1 MTEASVKHF
10 DAPMTGRRISVNL
23 HPTEFLWVYTPT
35 SAEMLE
41 VIAEHE
47 RLAIAQAW
55 ARWCEITEGTQHIWA
70 FKPVPSGSGAL
81 RWLRGGPISALTGC
95 PARGAGLASYVQSL
109 SIDEQRKL
117 FMSLMPT
124 SRHAL
129 ESVATEIGLSTF
141 IGTVDLKAEFLA
153 SPSLDAFI
161 RKMPSPLPHSA
172 LELLVMLRARGW
184 LLFPATFASQ
194 LSNRKWEPLL
204 NPVFG
209 GAATSLAQEVGEHVG
224 LKTSMVARFGW
235 AAILMSDLTEV
246 ADMSREWMDEMEEQY
261 RKWLL
266 TSKAPGARGSARGGE
281 PLGRALRA
289 MWNHRFPN
297 HQLAYKPNPQTKQ
310 VRKGDGTFRWL
321 PETHPHLA
329 RWAEPLAAFVAQR
342 PGTSPQQVVTHLNA
356 FCGFLAAHPSAP
368 TAPEL
373 VDRLAHIN
381 DVTLKNKAT
390 LMEHLGALKK
400 DAKSK
405 SLYLSYL
412 REFFDWYPDWMRSQG
427 RTDEAARFKNPISV
441 QDRFKSGDGPGQ
453 SFRTALPSWLLKE
466 LRLTLTENDF
476 AFLREGKRY
485 QTSTVFDR
493 ESQKAVQVWW
503 PGIGVL
509 LLLLLEL
516 PLRSHQARWLDSG
529 VLDDLQEDLKT
540 HAVTKN
546 DSEFAIS
553 GRRQACLRLM
563 HDTLRQESWVGLFV
577 NTNKTAV
584 YDGKSPVGYEIP
596 YLPQQVMEQL
606 LRMREWGLRYLPPIT
621 APLRYKEGADIRKS
635 GMKVELAGSKNL
647 PTIAPLFSDPR
658 GADQREPVSYNK
670 VSRTYIALLAET
682 EKRVKEKYGIDI
694 VLTELRTDHEGKPKV
709 TWKYDMHT
717 LRVSGISAMLEN
729 GVPLEVVSQFVAGH
743 ATLVMTLWYYKS
755 SPGKIREIIAAH
767 HDKAQAE
774 SDFAGTQEFADN
786 VERFSPFLL
795 SKQIAE
801 RAGGQD
807 PAYEAMQA
815 HTGLWTISS
824 DGICPGT
831 GCATGGEKDAA
842 GLEHG
847 PVPGGRRC
855 GLCRYWITG
864 PAFILG
870 QVAEANNLV
879 YQIRR
884 KGQELAIQRDLLI
897 EQTDSGQRSKARH
910 TQHHIEALEREL
922 TIDLKEWQARYA
934 YAMSSSNLLDDYI
947 RARQQVTSGEH
958 LPAPL
963 LTASS
968 AEELKLT
975 LQEADE
981 FVLLD
986 HLTQMVDFLPGFK
999 NREAIHEKH
1008 LILSRVL
1015 EENGLP
1021 QFLLKLDPT
1030 KAEVAANMMSSLIL
1044 EYVKGQDLQ
1053 QVLSGELKLADI
1065 PGLGPRVDELAQLAA
1080 EPAQA
1085 KPMARKW
1092 IPIKEA

>member
-1 MTEASVKHF
+1 MPDTNVKYF
-10 DAPMTGRRISVNL
+10 DAPMTGRRITVNL
-23 HPTEFLWVYTPT
+23 HPTEFRWVHVPT
-35 SAEMLE
+35 ADEMLE

-47 RLAIAQAW
+47 RLAIAAAW
-55 ARWCEITEGTQHIWA
+55 ARWCEVTEGTQYIWA

-81 RWLRGGPISALTGC
+81 RWLRGKPIAALTGC
-95 PARGAGLASYVQSL
+95 PARGAGLATHVQSL

-117 FMSLMPT
+117 FMALMPT

-141 IGTVDLKAEFLA
+141 VGTLDLKAEFLA

-161 RKMPSPLPHSA
+161 ERLPRPLPASA
-172 LELLVMLRARGW
+172 LEVLVMLRARGW
-184 LLFPATFASQ
+184 LLFPSTFASEVN
-194 LSNRKWEPLL
+194 NRKWEPVL
-204 NPVFG
+204 NPAFG
-209 GAATSLAQEVGEHVG
+209 GGVSELALEVAEHSG
-224 LKTSMVARFGW
+224 LKSSSVARFSW
-235 AAILMSDLTEV
+235 VAILMSTLTEV
-246 ADMSREWMDEMEEQY
+246 ADMSREWMEEVEEQY
-261 RKWLL
+261 RIWLL
-266 TSKAPGARGSARGGE
+266 TSKAPHDGGYARGGE
-281 PLGRALRA
+281 PIGRALRG

-297 HQLAYKPNPQTKQ
+297 HQLAYKPSPQNKK
-310 VRKGDGTFRWL
+310 VRKGDGTFQWFAAAYPR
-321 PETHPHLA
+321 LA
-329 RWAEPLAAFVAQR
+329 SWVEPLAAFFAQR
-342 PGTSPQQVVTHLNA
+342 SGTTTNQVVLHLNN
-356 FCGFLAAHPSAP
+356 FCTFLAEHPSPPA
-368 TAPEL
+368 APEL
-373 VDRLAHIN
+373 IDRLTHIH

-390 LMEHLGALKK
+390 WMEKLGAST
-400 DAKSK
+400 ATPKSK
-405 SLYLSYL
+405 SLALSYL
-412 REFFDWYPDWMRSQG
+412 REFFDWYPDWMRAQG
-427 RTDEAARFKNPISV
+427 RTDEAASFKNPISV
-441 QDRFKSGDGPGQ
+441 QDKFKKGDGPGQ

-466 LRLTLTENDF
+466 LRLTLTDNDF
-476 AFLREGKRY
+476 AFLREGQRS
-485 QTSTVFDR
+485 QTVTVFDR
-493 ESQKAVQVWW
+493 ESQKAVEEWW
-503 PGIGVL
+503 PAIGVI

-529 VLDDLQEDLKT
+529 VLDELAEDLQS
-540 HAVTKN
+540 HVTSKN
-546 DSEFAIS
+546 ESEFALS

-584 YDGKSPVGYEIP
+584 YDGKSAVGYEIP
-596 YLPQQVMEQL
+596 YLPKQVMEQL
-606 LRMREWGLRYLPPIT
+606 LRMREWGLRYLPPVST
-621 APLRYKEGADIRKS
+621 PLRYKEGADIRKS
-635 GMKVELAGSKNL
+635 GMKVELAVSKNL

-658 GADQREPVSYNK
+658 AHDQREPVSYSK
-670 VSRTYIALLAET
+670 VTRSYIALLAAT
-682 EKRVKEKYGIDI
+682 EKRVKEKYGLDI
-694 VLTELRTDHEGKPKV
+694 VLTEMRADPQGKSRI

-743 ATLVMTLWYYKS
+743 ATLVMTLWYYKN

-786 VERFSPFLL
+786 VERLSPFLL

-884 KGQELAIQRDLLI
+884 KGQELANQRDLLI
-897 EQTDSGQRSKARH
+897 EQTDSGALSKARH

-922 TIDLKEWQARYA
+922 TIDLKEWQSRYA

-947 RARQQVTSGEH
+947 VARQQVTSDRN

-1021 QFLLKLDPT
+1021 QFLLKLDPA
-1030 KAEVAANMMSSLIL
+1030 KAEVAANMMSSMIL
-1044 EYVKGQDLQ
+1044 EYVKGQDIPK
-1053 QVLSGELKLADI
+1053 VLSGELQLADI
-1065 PGLGPRVDELAQLAA
+1065 PGLGPKVDELALLAA
-1080 EPAQA
+1080 EPVAA
-1085 KPMARKW
+1085 KPVARRW
-1092 IPIKEA
+1092 IPIMEA